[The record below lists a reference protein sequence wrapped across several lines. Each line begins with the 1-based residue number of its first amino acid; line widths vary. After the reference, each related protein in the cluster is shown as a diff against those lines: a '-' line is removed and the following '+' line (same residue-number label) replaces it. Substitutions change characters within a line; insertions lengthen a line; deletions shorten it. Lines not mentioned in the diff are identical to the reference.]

1 MKIFCLNHSKKSY
14 FDPMEDV
21 DLDEKK
27 AIIND
32 LLNSAPVQ
40 GKFELKRHTL
50 EESRSLF
57 GNVQTKEIQGFESK
71 K

>member
-1 MKIFCLNHSKKSY
+1 
-14 FDPMEDV
+14 MEDV